1 VNFCAFRTSRQERRS
16 ECQKPRQGLVEAS
29 ARPAYTTSP
38 FNIPNHIRHHM
49 RYVVPACG
57 GLTEIPTEFQSL
69 PCGPF
74 DPLDARHMLAQP
86 IRPRS
91 LGFIVSSWVRSS
103 PLRLSAK
110 WMSSLHRGTVYADE
124 MQHCPAQQW
133 RTSEPRLRRELE
145 ASSKADRRKLD

>member
-1 VNFCAFRTSRQERRS
+1 MGEEALARMRELMGKLKLTVNEEKTRS
-16 ECQKPRQGLVEAS
+16 CKVPEGEINFLGYMFGRLLVEAS

-74 DPLDARHMLAQP
+74 DHLDVLAQP
-86 IRPRS
+86 IRLRSPGFSVSPR
-91 LGFIVSSWVRSS
+91 VRSS
-103 PLRLSAK
+103 LPRLSA
-110 WMSSLHRGTVYADE
+110 R
-124 MQHCPAQQW
+124 
-133 RTSEPRLRRELE
+133 
-145 ASSKADRRKLD
+145 